1 MIAAALRCVGRLR
14 DTFLL
19 ELGRARAE
27 READQFLKAQGARVL
42 AEREAAEEVS
52 EPAERPLI
60 PCSCGCGAMEYGPS
74 TSATPRAEDGPAST
88 TPPVGVGHPT
98 SVVQETAAGAPGGG
112 VVGDPSPAAGQPN
125 LLGLASV
132 DDLRMA
138 AIGLDAKFDHRD
150 WAALAD
156 RLRNLADFWNPA
168 VTST

>member
-1 MIAAALRCVGRLR
+1 MIGAALRCAVRLH

-19 ELGRARAE
+19 ELDRARAE
-27 READQFLKAQGARVL
+27 REAETFLKAQGARVL

-52 EPAERPLI
+52 EPLI
-60 PCSCGCGAMEYGPS
+60 RRADVAGSDGRVD
-74 TSATPRAEDGPAST
+74 PRKIRSLIGI
-88 TPPVGVGHPT
+88 GYPT

-168 VTST
+168 VTTT